1 MSESARLARLISQ
14 MREATVCASI
24 RRARAISKT
33 CDGPGCS
40 DASGNF
46 LTQTPRESDLLQT
59 RINNDFTAFVGRT
72 VETESA
78 RIQGIIITTYG
89 NSIDEFNPL
98 TRFAEYAPRVVPPV
112 CPPVPLIDRNA
123 NLPKSST
130 KCPLPNKPYFPSFY

>member
-14 MREATVCASI
+14 MREATICAAV
-24 RRARAISKT
+24 RKAKVISKT

-40 DASGNF
+40 DSSGNF
-46 LTQTPRESDLLQT
+46 LTKTPRESDLLQT

-89 NSIDEFNPL
+89 NSIDEFNPV
-98 TRFAEYAPRVVPPV
+98 TRFAEYAPRVVLPV
-112 CPPVPLIDRNA
+112 CPPVPQIDRNA